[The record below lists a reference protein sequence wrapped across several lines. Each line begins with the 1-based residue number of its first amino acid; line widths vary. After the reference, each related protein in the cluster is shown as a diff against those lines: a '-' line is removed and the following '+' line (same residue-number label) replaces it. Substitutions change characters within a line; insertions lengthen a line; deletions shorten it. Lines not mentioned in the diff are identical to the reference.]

1 MELREKRQI
10 MKQPYIRILTCAGVL
25 AAIWSCSESGAN
37 QDSVA
42 KSSAENTDFKIPQ
55 NIVIIETSYFF
66 QLGTKYYLIAP
77 TNMTVSDGFGKI
89 IGTFTPSTGTIMS
102 LSGEIITIN
111 LDLSKLPI
119 VTPRE

>member
-10 MKQPYIRILTCAGVL
+10 MKQPYIRILAYAGVL

-119 VTPRE
+119 VTPRK

>member
-10 MKQPYIRILTCAGVL
+10 MKQPYIRILACAGIL
-25 AAIWSCSESGAN
+25 AAIWSCSESGAT

-42 KSSAENTDFKIPQ
+42 KSSSENTSFKIPQ
-55 NIVIIETSYFF
+55 NIVVIETSYFF
-66 QLGTKYYLIAP
+66 QLGTQYYLIAP

-102 LSGEIITIN
+102 LSGEIIAIN

>member
-10 MKQPYIRILTCAGVL
+10 MKQPYIRILACAGVL
-25 AAIWSCSESGAN
+25 AAIWSCSENGAN

-119 VTPRE
+119 VTPRK